1 MSRVKPNIFRKMI
14 EKNHQLMKQE
24 REPIHQC
31 TQYQVV
37 HDLLNLTYQI
47 EVVGF
52 YYNDR
57 ILQKKLDEKSSN
69 KETNPKFGRKRVVL
83 IERWLNWPWHTS
95 KGVFVINLVVRAI
108 VWLLLPCPTLSH

>member
-1 MSRVKPNIFRKMI
+1 MG
-14 EKNHQLMKQE
+14 
-24 REPIHQC
+24 REPKHQS

-57 ILQKKLDEKSSN
+57 ILQKKKLDEKSSN

-83 IERWLNWPWHTS
+83 IE
-95 KGVFVINLVVRAI
+95 I
-108 VWLLLPCPTLSH
+108 